1 MLLAGPP
8 ARDAASKRV
17 RGRRTLCEAR
27 LRSASFAHRALVM
40 QGRTARAYAVKN
52 LSRRIARCTRKA
64 CWGVHARVGGVAAGA
79 GRVARVGPV
88 APDVFAACAYERQTM
103 HARRKCRRMR
113 AHAHLAGPVVSRPAL
128 DVSRPALEGPGVST
142 AGAGAHLAGPGMS
155 TLGACTPRRAS
166 TQARATTLR
175 TR

>member
-1 MLLAGPP
+1 MRALQVSTPALEGPGVSPPAQDVSRALDVSPP
-8 ARDAASKRV
+8 ARTNA
-17 RGRRTLCEAR
+17 
-27 LRSASFAHRALVM
+27 
-40 QGRTARAYAVKN
+40 
-52 LSRRIARCTRKA
+52 
-64 CWGVHARVGGVAAGA
+64 
-79 GRVARVGPV
+79 
-88 APDVFAACAYERQTM
+88 M